1 MVANQKRVAVEHEE
15 KALQKKMKMLTRS
28 QRTHRLCEQGAI
40 LGAKLKEPDLLTAEQ
55 VKAVLDVAFSHSDVQ
70 ELLQKYLEQ
79 VAPLWAVNCVLPKA
93 SCREPSINAHKGA
106 APAIAFAIYPLNT
119 KGCLHKSKQPL
130 FYAERRQREYAL
142 PSF

>member
-15 KALQKKMKMLTRS
+15 KAHQKKMKMLTRS

-79 VAPLWAVNCVLPKA
+79 VAHIP
-93 SCREPSINAHKGA
+93 
-106 APAIAFAIYPLNT
+106 
-119 KGCLHKSKQPL
+119 
-130 FYAERRQREYAL
+130 
-142 PSF
+142 

>member
-55 VKAVLDVAFSHSDVQ
+55 VKAVLDVAFSHSVQ
-70 ELLQKYLEQ
+70 LYTAMGGELRSAESLLQRAEHKCSQ
-79 VAPLWAVNCVLPKA
+79 GRCPCDCFCNLPPEYK
-93 SCREPSINAHKGA
+93 R
-106 APAIAFAIYPLNT
+106 
-119 KGCLHKSKQPL
+119 L
-130 FYAERRQREYAL
+130 FTQK
-142 PSF
+142 

>member
-1 MVANQKRVAVEHEE
+1 MQIKRELLLSTKKKHF
-15 KALQKKMKMLTRS
+15 KKMKMLTRS

-79 VAPLWAVNCVLPKA
+79 VAHIP
-93 SCREPSINAHKGA
+93 
-106 APAIAFAIYPLNT
+106 
-119 KGCLHKSKQPL
+119 
-130 FYAERRQREYAL
+130 
-142 PSF
+142 